1 MNKHKNT
8 KKHTKKYRKTNYKR
22 RKQNTKT
29 QNTRKHKRHYTKR
42 IYKHKEFTPILGSQ
56 SIPIFSK
63 PDKTQSNSIIIDR
76 EQNYGNIITGLRNFL
91 KK

>member
-8 KKHTKKYRKTNYKR
+8 KKHRKTNYKK
-22 RKQNTKT
+22 RK

-42 IYKHKEFTPILGSQ
+42 IYKHKEFTLIPGSQ
-56 SIPIFSK
+56 SIPMFSK
-63 PDKTQSNSIIIDR
+63 PEKTQSSSVIINR
-76 EQNYGNIITGLRNFL
+76 EQNYGNIITGMRNFL

>member
-8 KKHTKKYRKTNYKR
+8 KKHRKTNYKK

-29 QNTRKHKRHYTKR
+29 QKRHYTKK
-42 IYKHKEFTPILGSQ
+42 IYKHKEFRPIPGSQ
-56 SIPIFSK
+56 SITFFSK
-63 PDKTQSNSIIIDR
+63 PDKQQSNSIIIDR
-76 EQNYGNIITGLRNFL
+76 QQNYGNIITGLRNFL

>member
-1 MNKHKNT
+1 MNKRKNT
-8 KKHTKKYRKTNYKR
+8 KKHRKTNYKK

-29 QNTRKHKRHYTKR
+29 QKRHYTKR
-42 IYKHKEFTPILGSQ
+42 IYKHKEFTPIPGSQ

-63 PDKTQSNSIIIDR
+63 PEKTQSNSIIIDR
-76 EQNYGNIITGLRNFL
+76 QQNYGNIITGLRNFL